1 MSLGYQSLFGNYNRN
16 YHHNYARPFVAN
28 NGKSSNSTDRDAN
41 GVKIDDLEAM
51 QTSNIQAFSDI
62 QSSSSSLSTHGIAND
77 LDPKQTA
84 TAHHFSNLSPT
95 SNESNITNMSD
106 TFQLNDETF
115 FKSNY
120 MINAYNL
127 EADAHLQSPGLHADF
142 KLQPL
147 KLFNTSN
154 LDVDLPQQEELYHY
168 QGYYNGKQQR
178 HNSAPSF
185 MQHHQYLTDLSFGTT
200 ATTNDLNYKHNH
212 EEEVAS
218 NVSTNS
224 LNQYFATP
232 NSSISSASSS
242 TSHALAAGSAMGID
256 KQMATE
262 GNNLNTG
269 SLQTQLAAQAP
280 PNVNTITVRHTRQY
294 SNTVPIDQLTSLTLR
309 TPSTSL
315 QLGPSRKRSLSSI
328 DHAQQQQQQQQ
339 QLTNLPQPDF
349 NQHFAK
355 NGNHSPFS
363 TDPSTSLINL
373 DANTIAS
380 SAATAA
386 AVCADSI
393 ADLNTSFTGLD
404 NTSSFDQQQGTI
416 NPRQLFTTKLT
427 TSFSSPSLSSMFG
440 IKRNNLQRL
449 PQNTVVTQQHLRES
463 LVLPNDVQGM
473 SPMNQLEHSV
483 FPTPHNRSLSTSY
496 YDFKTNADLHGGGT
510 ASESFNVDL
519 VGAELDIS
527 EAFKSAYPNRGGT
540 HISNGYIGKN
550 RSHSHTNGLHS
561 SRQGNTRRNS
571 LQMSSKGKQFAGP
584 SPQQQIHF
592 AHAVSQQLDE
602 LKEQQSS
609 GDDIQQQMKQQPF
622 TGNVASLQ
630 LSPTSTSTI
639 PSTYDEIKEG
649 EGSVVVTQL
658 TQQKH
663 KRRKSSVSKSSIQAQ
678 QLLIQDQLDK
688 EFENQEE
695 QGLFNK
701 NTSTSKSLSP
711 TNLTQ
716 VNPSKQSMHSV
727 TKPNKRASTT
737 ATTAASANLQELDP
751 KGLLS
756 APVVQNENGCFSCP
770 ECDKEFKRTEHLK
783 RHIRSVHSNIR
794 PYHCHY
800 CERKFSR
807 LDNLA
812 QHIKTHYKVD
822 GMGNTNIVYG
832 DVTTLHRRE
841 KNKPKK
847 KKKQSAL

>member
-1 MSLGYQSLFGNYNRN
+1 M
-16 YHHNYARPFVAN
+16 
-28 NGKSSNSTDRDAN
+28 
-41 GVKIDDLEAM
+41 
-51 QTSNIQAFSDI
+51 
-62 QSSSSSLSTHGIAND
+62 
-77 LDPKQTA
+77 
-84 TAHHFSNLSPT
+84 
-95 SNESNITNMSD
+95 
-106 TFQLNDETF
+106 
-115 FKSNY
+115 
-120 MINAYNL
+120 
-127 EADAHLQSPGLHADF
+127 
-142 KLQPL
+142 
-147 KLFNTSN
+147 
-154 LDVDLPQQEELYHY
+154 
-168 QGYYNGKQQR
+168 
-178 HNSAPSF
+178 
-185 MQHHQYLTDLSFGTT
+185 
-200 ATTNDLNYKHNH
+200 
-212 EEEVAS
+212 
-218 NVSTNS
+218 
-224 LNQYFATP
+224 
-232 NSSISSASSS
+232 
-242 TSHALAAGSAMGID
+242 
-256 KQMATE
+256 
-262 GNNLNTG
+262 
-269 SLQTQLAAQAP
+269 
-280 PNVNTITVRHTRQY
+280 
-294 SNTVPIDQLTSLTLR
+294 
-309 TPSTSL
+309 
-315 QLGPSRKRSLSSI
+315 
-328 DHAQQQQQQQQ
+328 
-339 QLTNLPQPDF
+339 
-349 NQHFAK
+349 
-355 NGNHSPFS
+355 
-363 TDPSTSLINL
+363 
-373 DANTIAS
+373 
-380 SAATAA
+380 
-386 AVCADSI
+386 
-393 ADLNTSFTGLD
+393 
-404 NTSSFDQQQGTI
+404 
-416 NPRQLFTTKLT
+416 
-427 TSFSSPSLSSMFG
+427 
-440 IKRNNLQRL
+440 
-449 PQNTVVTQQHLRES
+449 
-463 LVLPNDVQGM
+463 
-473 SPMNQLEHSV
+473 
-483 FPTPHNRSLSTSY
+483 
-496 YDFKTNADLHGGGT
+496 
-510 ASESFNVDL
+510 
-519 VGAELDIS
+519 
-527 EAFKSAYPNRGGT
+527 
-540 HISNGYIGKN
+540 
-550 RSHSHTNGLHS
+550 
-561 SRQGNTRRNS
+561 
-571 LQMSSKGKQFAGP
+571 
-584 SPQQQIHF
+584 
-592 AHAVSQQLDE
+592 
-602 LKEQQSS
+602 KEQQSS

>member
-280 PNVNTITVRHTRQY
+280 PNVNTTTVRHTRQY

-309 TPSTSL
+309 TPSC
-315 QLGPSRKRSLSSI
+315 R
-328 DHAQQQQQQQQ
+328 
-339 QLTNLPQPDF
+339 
-349 NQHFAK
+349 
-355 NGNHSPFS
+355 
-363 TDPSTSLINL
+363 
-373 DANTIAS
+373 
-380 SAATAA
+380 
-386 AVCADSI
+386 
-393 ADLNTSFTGLD
+393 
-404 NTSSFDQQQGTI
+404 
-416 NPRQLFTTKLT
+416 
-427 TSFSSPSLSSMFG
+427 
-440 IKRNNLQRL
+440 
-449 PQNTVVTQQHLRES
+449 
-463 LVLPNDVQGM
+463 LVLG
-473 SPMNQLEHSV
+473 
-483 FPTPHNRSLSTSY
+483 
-496 YDFKTNADLHGGGT
+496 
-510 ASESFNVDL
+510 
-519 VGAELDIS
+519 
-527 EAFKSAYPNRGGT
+527 
-540 HISNGYIGKN
+540 IG
-550 RSHSHTNGLHS
+550 R
-561 SRQGNTRRNS
+561 
-571 LQMSSKGKQFAGP
+571 
-584 SPQQQIHF
+584 
-592 AHAVSQQLDE
+592 AHV
-602 LKEQQSS
+602 
-609 GDDIQQQMKQQPF
+609 
-622 TGNVASLQ
+622 
-630 LSPTSTSTI
+630 
-639 PSTYDEIKEG
+639 
-649 EGSVVVTQL
+649 
-658 TQQKH
+658 
-663 KRRKSSVSKSSIQAQ
+663 
-678 QLLIQDQLDK
+678 
-688 EFENQEE
+688 
-695 QGLFNK
+695 
-701 NTSTSKSLSP
+701 
-711 TNLTQ
+711 
-716 VNPSKQSMHSV
+716 
-727 TKPNKRASTT
+727 
-737 ATTAASANLQELDP
+737 
-751 KGLLS
+751 
-756 APVVQNENGCFSCP
+756 
-770 ECDKEFKRTEHLK
+770 
-783 RHIRSVHSNIR
+783 
-794 PYHCHY
+794 
-800 CERKFSR
+800 
-807 LDNLA
+807 
-812 QHIKTHYKVD
+812 
-822 GMGNTNIVYG
+822 
-832 DVTTLHRRE
+832 
-841 KNKPKK
+841 
-847 KKKQSAL
+847 